1 VIAAAV
7 DLYRAVSPAAWAHA
21 GIRWASCPLGR
32 VAEVL
37 PARGRILDLGC
48 GQGLLSLHL
57 ALGSAAREVVGVD
70 IDGDRLAI
78 ARKAADRAGLGV
90 ERARFLPWSPGAGA
104 PPAGP
109 WDAILIVDVLYLMPR
124 GAQRQLLAA
133 CAAALAPGGVLL
145 VKEMASDPGWKFRWN
160 LMQETLA
167 VRVLRF
173 TRSAAAPAGGRS
185 ALTFVAPD
193 TVGGWLA
200 EQGLRVEQRPLHRGY
215 LHPHHLLLG
224 RRAGAGEAA

>member
-37 PARGRILDLGC
+37 PARGRILDRGC

-57 ALGSAAREVVGVD
+57 ALGSAARAVVGVD

-78 ARKAADRAGLGV
+78 ARKAAGRAGLGA
-90 ERARFLPWSPGAGA
+90 RAQFLPWSPGAGA
-104 PPAGP
+104 LPAGP

-124 GAQRQLLAA
+124 EAQRRLLDA
-133 CAAALAPGGVLL
+133 CAAALAPGGVLV
-145 VKEMASDPGWKFRWN
+145 VKEMAADPGWKFRWN
-160 LMQETLA
+160 RLQETLA
-167 VRVLRF
+167 VRVLGF
-173 TRSAAAPAGGRS
+173 TRGAPT
-185 ALTFVAPD
+185 LTFVAPD

-200 EQGLRVEQRPLHRGY
+200 GQGLRVEQRPLHRGY
-215 LHPHHLLLG
+215 LHPHHLLLA
-224 RRAGAGEAA
+224 RRRGGAGEAS